1 MFTSTF
7 QSPSQRQTL
16 LANQMK
22 AAHAADDQSRLLLLR
37 SQWVHRF
44 GVDCLPE
51 FSSVDS
57 VEEVE
62 PGLDQPGLDQPGRFE
77 RLTHGLRQSLSEVSR
92 ALDDPTTS
100 LDDPADDSQ
109 EFKAPPLSTPRSLRR
124 WLVNGDDSLP
134 KAS

>member
-1 MFTSTF
+1 MLTSTF

-22 AAHAADDQSRLLLLR
+22 AAHAADDQTRLLLLR

-44 GVDCLPE
+44 GVDSLPE

-62 PGLDQPGLDQPGRFE
+62 PGLDKPGRFE

-100 LDDPADDSQ
+100 IDDPADDSQ
-109 EFKAPPLSTPRSLRR
+109 EFKAPPLSTPQSLRR